1 MNGLGWWKWKITA
14 NKNRNCYLYFELI
27 CAQVGLIYIGHG
39 EQRKQN
45 LFLFCTHAC
54 NEYMNRMALVSLPDN
69 VFQLFFTL
77 LHGFNISCW
86 WCLMMCKAI
95 RCWNIRN
102 SRIFFFWF
110 CIVRACNYKRQNP
123 PTLQKEKKKGT
134 YIWAKVTYIYS
145 KSLAETISL
154 KIVRMQV

>member
-27 CAQVGLIYIGHG
+27 CAQLGLIHIGRG

-45 LFLFCTHAC
+45 LFFILHTCMQWIY
-54 NEYMNRMALVSLPDN
+54 EWMASVSLPDN
-69 VFQLFFTL
+69 VFQLFFAL
-77 LHGFNISCW
+77 LHKINISCW

-95 RCWNIRN
+95 RCRNIRN
-102 SRIFFFWF
+102 SRIFCFWF
-110 CIVRACNYKRQNP
+110 CIVRACNYKRKNP

-134 YIWAKVTYIYS
+134 
-145 KSLAETISL
+145 
-154 KIVRMQV
+154 

>member
-1 MNGLGWWKWKITA
+1 MCLPWLNCNSINRAKKTKLIFYFVHLHAMNIWTGLLQLIFHTMSSNSFSRCFIELTSHIGWCMI
-14 NKNRNCYLYFELI
+14 I
-27 CAQVGLIYIGHG
+27 C
-39 EQRKQN
+39 N
-45 LFLFCTHAC
+45 
-54 NEYMNRMALVSLPDN
+54 
-69 VFQLFFTL
+69 
-77 LHGFNISCW
+77 
-86 WCLMMCKAI
+86 AI

-102 SRIFFFWF
+102 SRIFCFWF